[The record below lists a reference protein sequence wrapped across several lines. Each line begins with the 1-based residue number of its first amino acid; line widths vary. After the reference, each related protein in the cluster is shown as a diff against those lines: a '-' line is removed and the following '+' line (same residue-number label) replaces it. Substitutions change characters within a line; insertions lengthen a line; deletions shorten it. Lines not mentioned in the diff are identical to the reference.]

1 MLVKGYG
8 LLSFA
13 KNMSKNIVKNIS
25 KILNSKYSQTLLD
38 HAKQSG
44 TDAFLRKE
52 SLKKQRKQPE
62 I

>member
-1 MLVKGYG
+1 
-8 LLSFA
+8 
-13 KNMSKNIVKNIS
+13 MSKNIAKNIS

-44 TDAFLRKE
+44 TDVLLRKE
-52 SLKKQRKQPE
+52 SFKKQRKQPE

>member
-1 MLVKGYG
+1 
-8 LLSFA
+8 
-13 KNMSKNIVKNIS
+13 MSKNIVKNIS